1 MELKRKVLAYITSG
15 EGTERKIL
23 VFENKEHPEE
33 GWQVPGGTIE
43 KDELLMDALYR
54 EIEEETGITR
64 DQLELRG
71 KVTKNKHFPRDRDL
85 VYERNIF
92 HLIYTGEVLSPWEHR
107 VDSDGKDDGSI
118 YCNRWIPLDNLPQL
132 AGKQDEALDFI

>member
-15 EGTERKIL
+15 EGSERKLL

-43 KDELLMDALYR
+43 KDELLLDALYR
-54 EIEEETGITR
+54 EIEEETGINR
-64 DQLELRG
+64 DELVLKG
-71 KVTKNKHFPRDRDL
+71 KVTKNKHFPRNREL

-92 HLIYTGEVLSPWEHR
+92 HLAYTGKEQPPWEHH
-107 VDSDGKDDGSI
+107 VHSDGKDNGAT
-118 YCNRWIPLDNLPQL
+118 YCNRWIPIDSLPKL
-132 AGKQDEALDFI
+132 ASKQDEAIEFI